1 MTDTYSGAAPNA
13 FPRDAAADQSTKQV
27 VADQAG
33 AMKDEVVDGGTR
45 VLDTAKDQ
53 AADVVGEAKSQATDL
68 LHQTQSEL
76 REQAALQQQRV
87 ADGLQSVSDEL
98 ADMARNSSGG
108 LASDLVS
115 RAAARAGSAASYL
128 DSRDPG
134 SLLTELK
141 SYAARRP
148 GAFIALAVAAGAVAG
163 RLTRSLASGASDAS
177 DASGTS
183 DASGAGSS
191 GSSASAAAPHADAQ
205 PEPQMPWGQSPVPA
219 PEVREPGIQNASYA
233 TPDAPAEPTTPL
245 YAELLTDRSDDV
257 ASDDE
262 GQDPD
267 ITR

>member
-13 FPRDAAADQSTKQV
+13 FPRDDAADQSTKQV

-163 RLTRSLASGASDAS
+163 RLTRSLASGASDAP

-183 DASGAGSS
+183 GAGSS
-191 GSSASAAAPHADAQ
+191 DAPASAAAPHADAQ

-233 TPDAPAEPTTPL
+233 TPEAPAEPTTPL